1 MMPLKMFM
9 PSPMDFVRHPSIAG
23 AFLVSLLPL
32 VGFFLWGWT
41 ASVLVLVYWL
51 ENLVIGVFALLRM
64 TASVAPLGAPGLGVL
79 AFAGPFFILHFGGF
93 CTGHGAFIM
102 LLANAGPAGG
112 PLPEGLDLGA
122 MVKAA
127 IGAAPGVG
135 ATMGVIAAWK
145 GILFLGQFL
154 RRGDYLTTNPI
165 AEMFRPYSRIVTLHL
180 AIFAGFLGL
189 VALGEPAWG
198 MLILI
203 GLKTAYDVAAA
214 KADAVPAPSSS
225 LALLTRAWEPVKTRL
240 GQRKL

>member
-1 MMPLKMFM
+1 M
-9 PSPMDFVRHPSIAG
+9 PSPMDFMRYPSIAG

-32 VGFFLWGWT
+32 AGVFLWGWT
-41 ASVLVLVYWL
+41 ASVLVLVFWL
-51 ENLVIGVFALLRM
+51 ENLIIGVFALLRM
-64 TASVAPLGAPGLGVL
+64 TASVAPTGVLGFGVL
-79 AFAGPFFILHFGGF
+79 AVAGPFFVMHYGGF
-93 CTGHGAFIM
+93 CTGHGAIIM
-102 LLANAGPAGG
+102 SLTHTGPANS
-112 PLPEGLDLGA
+112 PLTASLELGT

-135 ATMGVIAAWK
+135 ATLGVIAAWK

-165 AEMFRPYSRIVTLHL
+165 AEMFRPYGRIVTLHL

-203 GLKTAYDVAAA
+203 ALKTAYDVATA
-214 KADAVPAPSSS
+214 KADAVAGPRSS
-225 LALLTRAWEPVKTRL
+225 LTAINQAWELIKTRL